1 MTASRSYAFG
11 AFRLDAG
18 EKVLFQQDR
27 PVPLTPK
34 AVETLLALVERPGRL
49 VTKEEL
55 LRIVW
60 PDTFVEEN
68 NLAQHISLLRRV
80 LGEDPGGRELIE
92 TVPKR
97 GYRFVGPVEERDGT
111 AEAAMVRAPPARA
124 RGWPVRALV
133 LGVVAAMALGVV
145 VARSRRGPRR
155 ATVPPA
161 GADAVIRV
169 AVLPFANLGSEQDA
183 YFAAGMTEEVTA
195 R

>member
-11 AFRLDAG
+11 AFGLDAA

-34 AVETLLALVERPGRL
+34 AVETLLALVERHGRL

-97 GYRFVGPVEERDGT
+97 GYRFVGPVEERSLAGQ
-111 AEAAMVRAPPARA
+111 APLSEPAPASAAARAAPP
-124 RGWPVRALV
+124 L
-133 LGVVAAMALGVV
+133 
-145 VARSRRGPRR
+145 
-155 ATVPPA
+155 
-161 GADAVIRV
+161 
-169 AVLPFANLGSEQDA
+169 
-183 YFAAGMTEEVTA
+183 
-195 R
+195 